1 MALISW
7 IVAVELLAA
16 SFILHLECASSELHY
31 DFNVIAQPR
40 TSGGHERGEFLCKRD
55 ATGTTS

>member
-16 SFILHLECASSELHY
+16 SFILHLACASSELHD
-31 DFNVIAQPR
+31 DFNVIAQPH
-40 TSGGHERGEFLCKRD
+40 TSGGHECGESLRKHD
-55 ATGTTS
+55 ATTS